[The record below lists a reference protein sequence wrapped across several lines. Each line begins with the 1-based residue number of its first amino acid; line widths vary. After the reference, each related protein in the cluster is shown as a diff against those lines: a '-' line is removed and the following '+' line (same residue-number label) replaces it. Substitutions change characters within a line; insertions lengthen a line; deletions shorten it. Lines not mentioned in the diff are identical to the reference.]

1 MQIRNLRKEGMRM
14 SDFEILYI
22 IFMILSIVVMLL
34 LEIIK
39 NTNTKK

>member
-22 IFMILSIVVMLL
+22 VLMILSIVVTLL

-39 NTNTKK
+39 KTKK

>member
-1 MQIRNLRKEGMRM
+1 M

>member
-1 MQIRNLRKEGMRM
+1 M

-22 IFMILSIVVMLL
+22 VLMILSIVVTLL

-39 NTNTKK
+39 KTKK